1 MTAKM
6 LVASAAPKQLH
17 TALKWWKIFAGE
29 DSKQKVKENII
40 VTKKTLLQ
48 RDLVVAAAMEWREAA
63 GKLEFIIIF
72 IENASVFVGESAPTF

>member
-1 MTAKM
+1 M
-6 LVASAAPKQLH
+6 
-17 TALKWWKIFAGE
+17 
-29 DSKQKVKENII
+29 KENII